1 MKHLA
6 AAHSSTLVLD
16 ILTSFVWSTLLK
28 TVEFLLHTF

>member
-6 AAHSSTLVLD
+6 AAYSSTLVLA
-16 ILTSFVWSTLLK
+16 ILTLLK